1 MAGSLTWKTIVI
13 AGMSRDSPAVNAERR
28 FLAPK
33 IRFGPT
39 RSSAREKFHCAQWR
53 TNVIPEIDYYLSVMD
68 QLVSAAYTTEI
79 SLAQTAFQNG
89 DYSKCFYHL
98 ERAHILGQRS
108 TVKHTYAHWLM
119 FRVGVQQGDFRE
131 ILGQVPRMLASLLF
145 SRIWVPVGNTGRSRV
160 PAMKVMP
167 IPDDLRHLLQ

>member
-1 MAGSLTWKTIVI
+1 MA
-13 AGMSRDSPAVNAERR
+13 N
-28 FLAPK
+28 
-33 IRFGPT
+33 
-39 RSSAREKFHCAQWR
+39 
-53 TNVIPEIDYYLSVMD
+53 NVISEIDYHLSVMD
-68 QLVSAAYTTEI
+68 QLVSAAYSTEI
-79 SLAQTAFQNG
+79 SLAQTAFQNC

-145 SRIWVPVGNTGRSRV
+145 SRLWVPVGNTGRSRV